1 MSVVKTMLSGHDL
14 FRLLAAEEIE
24 AVSRVSAVKRFAK
37 GETIHEHHTAV
48 SHVFL
53 CLEGTVLLQ
62 LPARPSELRLTIA
75 QVGKGELFGVAPLLG
90 IDRYTTTAR
99 AATAV
104 EALAIEARAFQ
115 RIVDGNPVVAHHLMS
130 RVAQVY
136 FGRYLEVMRRLQGV
150 LRELSLPQPE

>member
-14 FRLLAAEEIE
+14 FRLLGAEEIE
-24 AVSRVSAVKRFAK
+24 AVSRISAVKRFTRD
-37 GETIHEHHTAV
+37 ETIHEHHALV

-62 LPARPSELRLTIA
+62 LPARASELRLTIA
-75 QVGKGELFGVAPLLG
+75 QIGKGELFGVAPLLG
-90 IDRYTTTAR
+90 IDRYTTSAR
-99 AATAV
+99 AAGPV
-104 EALAIEARAFQ
+104 EALAIEAKGFQ
-115 RIVDGNPVVAHHLMS
+115 RIVEKSPVVAHQLMS

-150 LRELSLPQPE
+150 LRELATPEA